1 MAKRKSKPALNP
13 PFLRHLSLIRAAVKP
28 DEHPFNLPMF
38 RSGALEIEFAGRVT
52 IFVGE
57 NGTGKSTLLEAIAY
71 QCGFNLRGGNRNHH
85 YGGDTELAPLAKA
98 LRLAWLP
105 RMTTGFFLRAETF
118 FEFAS
123 YLDTMSSWD
132 FGALEAYAGRSSRE
146 LSHGEAFLAFF
157 GNRLGRRGIYI
168 MDEPEAALSP
178 SRQLAFLALMKE
190 VEDTNQAQ
198 ILIATHSPILM
209 AYPGA
214 QVLAIGAGEVREVD
228 YRDTVHFKLMR
239 RFLENPEKFL
249 AYLMPSV
256 GERSGATLE

>member
-1 MAKRKSKPALNP
+1 MAKKKAKPALSP
-13 PFLRHLSLIRAAVKP
+13 PFLRYLSLIRAAAKP

-38 RSGALEIEFAGRVT
+38 RSGALEIEFARPVT

-71 QCGFNLRGGNRNHH
+71 QCGFNLRGGNRNHR

-123 YLDTMSSWD
+123 YLDTMSSWA
-132 FGALEAYAGRSSRE
+132 FGALEPYAGRSSRE

-178 SRQLAFLALMKE
+178 SRQLAFLALLKE

-214 QVLAIGAGEVREVD
+214 QLLAIGAGEVREVD

-256 GERSGATLE
+256 GERSGATSE